1 MRPTAQGLMSSTA
14 ILATALLIFASCNV
28 VRGALAAEE
37 ESTAANNTRTTTTI
51 APDTAAE
58 IDPTSL
64 PTSTDITVDG
74 VPHRLARG
82 AYVDYVAWCDGQQ
95 IPDIKA
101 CADAI
106 RGRVGVLAP
115 DDDGADG
122 AAGAAPPC
130 LPASATQQQRRRARG
145 FSLVRCGRYR
155 TLTWTTAPGLPCGGG
170 AAGFLTALRSQQ
182 GEGEVETEVAIARRR
197 QNLDTDDGTE
207 ATCRFRYFVDAA
219 FRRAHSGGAG
229 AGNGAAL
236 AAADAAVAAAFAGD
250 GAA

>member
-1 MRPTAQGLMSSTA
+1 MSCSTA
-14 ILATALLIFASCNV
+14 ILATAFLIFASCNV

-37 ESTAANNTRTTTTI
+37 ESTAANNARTTTTI
-51 APDTAAE
+51 AH
-58 IDPTSL
+58 TSL
-64 PTSTDITVDG
+64 NDRLSTSTDITVDG

-82 AYVDYVAWCDGQQ
+82 AYIDYVAWCDGQQ

-170 AAGFLTALRSQQ
+170 AAGFLAALRSQQ
-182 GEGEVETEVAIARRR
+182 GEGEEETEVAIARRR

-219 FRRAHSGGAG
+219 FRRAHSGAG

-236 AAADAAVAAAFAGD
+236 AAVDAAVAAAFAGD